1 MNKNVYDLADSIFGS
16 SKSSSHNNENEKQTT
31 KILPD
36 VKEALNEYFKLKLK
50 YNTIIEKS
58 KKKILNDPTLSNK
71 EKRYAYLQ
79 LKPKCINCTRP
90 GGTIFKTIYS
100 PESDKDEAY
109 REYRASCGIIAD
121 PCNLDIKIQMGK
133 VELLPNLLN
142 SLQKEISDL
151 KNKII
156 DDKNKL
162 LFGYLTTEEALQNF
176 DEVKE
181 NISFYSSL
189 YEEYLKNYNLLVDND
204 DITEELNESI
214 TNSYIQINEIKE
226 CIKKRNETNNLQYS
240 RDAVNIYNEVLIPLF
255 QKIRALKYNEN
266 MVWRNEDTNT
276 CNLLQNKYS
285 IQNLSYSSFTDKIIS
300 YNVGLEV
307 GKKKKP
313 QLIIESSSDSMPET
327 FKSGEIPQDEPIY
340 INGGISWKIP
350 EYNNLWNSLS
360 TKFKDILMTNNQW
373 MKDFMF
379 NCVNAKSKKIA
390 CTFTSPP
397 DLKIPP
403 NILPNGEVDFG
414 VKIYNDE
421 YKKLSK
427 TLQQTYM
434 TLYAT
439 NKETGVKTYDLM
451 INAMNDIVAKEVG
464 FNKGF
469 I

>member
-1 MNKNVYDLADSIFGS
+1 M
-16 SKSSSHNNENEKQTT
+16 
-31 KILPD
+31 
-36 VKEALNEYFKLKLK
+36 
-50 YNTIIEKS
+50 
-58 KKKILNDPTLSNK
+58 
-71 EKRYAYLQ
+71 
-79 LKPKCINCTRP
+79 
-90 GGTIFKTIYS
+90 
-100 PESDKDEAY
+100 
-109 REYRASCGIIAD
+109 
-121 PCNLDIKIQMGK
+121 
-133 VELLPNLLN
+133 
-142 SLQKEISDL
+142 
-151 KNKII
+151 
-156 DDKNKL
+156 
-162 LFGYLTTEEALQNF
+162 
-176 DEVKE
+176 
-181 NISFYSSL
+181 
-189 YEEYLKNYNLLVDND
+189 
-204 DITEELNESI
+204 
-214 TNSYIQINEIKE
+214 
-226 CIKKRNETNNLQYS
+226 
-240 RDAVNIYNEVLIPLF
+240 
-255 QKIRALKYNEN
+255 
-266 MVWRNEDTNT
+266 WRNEDSNT

-307 GKKKKP
+307 GKKKKQ
-313 QLIIESSSDSMPET
+313 QLIIESSSDSIPEPVPEP

-340 INGGISWKIP
+340 VNGGISWKIP

-360 TKFKDILMTNNQW
+360 TKFKDVLMTNNEW

-379 NCVNAKSKKIA
+379 NCVNARSKKIA

-427 TLQQTYM
+427 TLQQTYI

-451 INAMNDIVAKEVG
+451 INAMNDVVAKEVG